1 MRNSIGPYKI
11 IEKIGLGG
19 MGVVYKAEHEKI
31 GQIVAIK
38 AIPPYN
44 SEDSYIRNKF
54 LNEARLQA
62 RLSHSNIVNII
73 NYIESDD
80 SIFLVMEYINGE
92 TLEERI
98 KSEGCIPYEEAV
110 KISEKLLDALQYLHD
125 RGIVHRDLKP
135 SNIMFT
141 DNGTVKVTDFGISK
155 LVDQKGVTTTILAGS
170 YTYMS
175 PEEITGEGTTY
186 YSDIYSYGITL
197 YNMLCGKPP
206 FEYDTEYR
214 IMKAHLEEKPADP
227 RKYNSRIP
235 GRLSKAVLKSISKD
249 PLQRYN
255 SPSEFKS
262 GLVNSINPEGFKPD
276 FYFLSRI
283 ADNLI
288 PDLNK
293 IGAGYK
299 HVALLILVFL
309 IPLVA
314 FLSGVNNTVLKNETN
329 SQVDIPENNVLDEI
343 VLMDLASAGIVKEN
357 PDKPDN
363 ETGDSGI
370 NSSGNI
376 RDGDIGNGLWKIRK

>member
-1 MRNSIGPYKI
+1 MTKSIGPYKI

-62 RLSHSNIVNII
+62 RLSHPNIVNII

-80 SIFLVMEYINGE
+80 SIFLVMEYINGK

-98 KSEGCIPYEEAV
+98 KSDGCIPCEEAV
-110 KISEKLLDALQYLHD
+110 QISEKLLDALQYLHD

-155 LVDQKGVTTTILAGS
+155 MVDQKGVTTTILAGS

-175 PEEITGEGTTY
+175 PEEITGECTTY
-186 YSDIYSYGITL
+186 FSDIYSYGITL

-214 IMKAHLEEKPADP
+214 IMKAHLEEKPADL
-227 RKYNSRIP
+227 RKHNSRIP
-235 GRLSKAVLKSISKD
+235 GRLSKAVIKSISKD
-249 PLQRYN
+249 PLKRYN

-262 GLVNSINPEGFKPD
+262 GLVNSMNPDGFNPD

-283 ADNLI
+283 ADITL

-293 IGAGYK
+293 IRVSYK
-299 HVALLILVFL
+299 RAALVFL
-309 IPLVA
+309 IFLIPVVA
-314 FLSGVNNTVLKNETN
+314 FLTSVNKTVLKSESD

-357 PDKPDN
+357 PEKN
-363 ETGDSGI
+363 ENDIIGSGI
-370 NSSGNI
+370 NRSGNT
-376 RDGDIGNGLWKIRK
+376 RDVDIGNGLWKIRK